1 MGDVCPAQLFYL
13 DFLRTA
19 GRQAFSAVCLFTE
32 TEYKNG
38 RCRKM
43 KKECSLGF
51 SQKGKKY
58 YAKGSFFDEDKTFD
72 GRLMRVERHVA
83 RDPRAPDSKRLYSF
97 HTFVIQKGAKTRTY
111 VFKGVKEIDLT
122 GYFKEGDRVRHHYG
136 HEIPEKYDK
145 SGDSEEVCIVCGERA
160 SCRRSICPYCG
171 SVLLK

>member
-1 MGDVCPAQLFYL
+1 
-13 DFLRTA
+13 
-19 GRQAFSAVCLFTE
+19 
-32 TEYKNG
+32 
-38 RCRKM
+38 M

-83 RDPRAPDSKRLYSF
+83 RDHRAPDSKMLYSF

-111 VFKGVKEIDLT
+111 VIKGVKEIDLT

-145 SGDSEEVCIVCGERA
+145 SGDSEVVCIVCGERA